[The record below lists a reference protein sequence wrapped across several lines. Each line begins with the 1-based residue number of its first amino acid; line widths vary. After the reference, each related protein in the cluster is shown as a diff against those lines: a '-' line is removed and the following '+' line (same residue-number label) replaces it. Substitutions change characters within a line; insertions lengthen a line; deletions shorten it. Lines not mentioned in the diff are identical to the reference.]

1 MNELDCY
8 DLLTLRLGAVFTMS
22 DGEGSDCVL
31 YVKSGNSED
40 DILVEPLAEP
50 GEPRRLGIAE
60 MDAVSRRS
68 TKYRVFDT
76 SELIALSDWL
86 RDLCA
91 VPVVKATQ

>member
-40 DILVEPLAEP
+40 DIL
-50 GEPRRLGIAE
+50 
-60 MDAVSRRS
+60 
-68 TKYRVFDT
+68 
-76 SELIALSDWL
+76 WL
-86 RDLCA
+86 NADRAWREDQEQE
-91 VPVVKATQ
+91 ATR